1 MSACF
6 FFFFFIEYKA
16 RDRNKVERDAPGQ
29 SVLIQIHPSLFASK
43 ENIEQRCTLLSFLK
57 ISKRHRTILLP
68 FRAYLIAV
76 GRDKT
81 T

>member
-6 FFFFFIEYKA
+6 FFFFIEYKT
-16 RDRNKVERDAPGQ
+16 RDGIQVERDATGQ
-29 SVLIQIHPSLFASK
+29 SVLIQINPSLFASK

-57 ISKRHRTILLP
+57 MSKRHRTILLP
-68 FRAYLIAV
+68 YRAYLIAV